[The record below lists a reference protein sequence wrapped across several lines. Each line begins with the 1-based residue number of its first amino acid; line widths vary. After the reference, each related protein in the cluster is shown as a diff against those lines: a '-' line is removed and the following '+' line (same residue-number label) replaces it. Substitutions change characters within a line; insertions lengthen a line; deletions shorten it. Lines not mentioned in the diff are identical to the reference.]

1 MFFLI
6 LKQISILFYFVLK
19 SFNLLYFILFLLYNL
34 FLGDDFKMQFNERVK
49 QYMTEHGIKQ
59 TELVKRTGMSKGNV
73 SNIIAGRIRPNEEFI
88 NALCEISNKSAH
100 WWLFGVDEYD
110 NLYSLNE
117 LIDFFID
124 KNDIKKDGS
133 MDNETW
139 DILCTMLKKEINSK
153 LEKIY
158 TDNNKTQD

>member
-1 MFFLI
+1 M
-6 LKQISILFYFVLK
+6 LKQIFILFYFVLK

-34 FLGDDFKMQFNERVK
+34 FWEMIFKMQFNERVK
-49 QYMTEHGIKQ
+49 QYMAEHGIKQ
-59 TELVKRTGMSKGNV
+59 TEIIKRTGMSKGNV
-73 SNIIAGRIRPNEEFI
+73 SNIIAGRIKPNEEFI

-117 LIDFFID
+117 LIDFFIE
-124 KNDIKKDGS
+124 KNDIKENGD

-139 DILCTMLKKEINSK
+139 DILCTMLKKEINNK
-153 LEKIY
+153 LDKKY
-158 TDNNKTQD
+158 LNRKKAQD